1 LPQENIGNGYKT
13 GKKEFPLVQLGQY
26 KTGTVLIQLLSNNT
40 VPKESEEVVKIR
52 TVDDLSKVDGLI
64 FIQAFQE

>member
-1 LPQENIGNGYKT
+1 LQQGNIGNGYKA

-26 KTGTVLIQLLSNNT
+26 KTETVLIQLLSNDT